1 MDDFEYAVESQTL
14 PSFLK
19 QDQDHGST
27 ELSESGPSGGS
38 GGGSGQVGEKE
49 LERLMREMSDADLDA
64 LAGELG
70 VGDGAGKVG
79 LMVPEG
85 AEPVT
90 SSTSTSAATTTT
102 STSME
107 GGPGGLES
115 VGIKGTG
122 EVILNPDL
130 ELEKKFAE
138 VEIGSLANTG
148 PEVKG
153 ESGEGE
159 GVVEKL
165 KKVEE
170 VLVGAD
176 ASTGETGGKEKLD

>member
-19 QDQDHGST
+19 QDQDLAAHESD
-27 ELSESGPSGGS
+27 SGPSGA
-38 GGGSGQVGEKE
+38 GGSGQVGEKE

-70 VGDGAGKVG
+70 VGDATGKVG

-102 STSME
+102 SME
-107 GGPGGLES
+107 KGQGGLES

-122 EVILNPDL
+122 EVISNPDL

-148 PEVKG
+148 SEVKG

-159 GVVEKL
+159 GVAEKL
-165 KKVEE
+165 KRVEE
-170 VLVGAD
+170 VLVGAGAD
-176 ASTGETGGKEKLD
+176 VGETGKEKLD